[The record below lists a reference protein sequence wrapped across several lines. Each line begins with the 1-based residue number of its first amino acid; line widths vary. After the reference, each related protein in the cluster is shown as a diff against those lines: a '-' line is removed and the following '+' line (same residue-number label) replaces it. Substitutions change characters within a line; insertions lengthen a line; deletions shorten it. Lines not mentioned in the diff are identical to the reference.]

1 MSKLYRKSVSKKRS
15 RRKFNKGAKKTKA
28 ANVHSRV
35 MRGGIRL

>member
-1 MSKLYRKSVSKKRS
+1 MSKLYRHPVNKKKST
-15 RRKFNKGAKKTKA
+15 RKFNKKSKKTKA

>member
-1 MSKLYRKSVSKKRS
+1 MAYLNRKKVNKKSS
-15 RRKFNKGAKKTKA
+15 RKKFNKRAKKTKA